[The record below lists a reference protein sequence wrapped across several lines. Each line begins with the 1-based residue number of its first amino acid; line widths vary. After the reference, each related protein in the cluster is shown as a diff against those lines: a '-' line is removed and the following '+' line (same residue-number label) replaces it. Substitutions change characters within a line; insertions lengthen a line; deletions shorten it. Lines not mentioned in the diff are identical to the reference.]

1 VQRVVHHCLDHG
13 VLGFWFL
20 SCPTAFRIAPPLT
33 IDRPEVEMACLTILD
48 AVERTD

>member
-1 VQRVVHHCLDHG
+1 MHSLTNG

-33 IDRPEVEMACLTILD
+33 IRSEEVEHACSVILQALD
-48 AVERTD
+48 ALGTA